1 MLCRFED
8 AFLDGGVYLL
18 HHGKQVQAY
27 FVAGIFVLQIGAVRH
42 VGLPDTFQ
50 ITDDFLSVQA
60 EQGADYMSV
69 SGAYAPQP
77 VDAGTANQIEQQCLY
92 TVILMVGDGNDSCTA
107 CFPCFS
113 NHA

>member
-1 MLCRFED
+1 MLSLTE
-8 AFLDGGVYLL
+8 GVYLL

-60 EQGADYMSV
+60 ERRG
-69 SGAYAPQP
+69 G
-77 VDAGTANQIEQQCLY
+77 LY
-92 TVILMVGDGNDSCTA
+92 VRFGGVCPATR
-107 CFPCFS
+107 
-113 NHA
+113 

>member
-27 FVAGIFVLQIGAVRH
+27 FVAGIFVLQSGAVRH

-50 ITDDFLSVQA
+50 TVSYTHLDVYKR
-60 EQGADYMSV
+60 QGVDYDV
-69 SGAYAPQP
+69 LF
-77 VDAGTANQIEQQCLY
+77 GT
-92 TVILMVGDGNDSCTA
+92 VGT
-107 CFPCFS
+107 
-113 NHA
+113 